1 MMNRHFY
8 EEGPAQGKY
17 IDATSGG
24 RTQPLARTAERIRI
38 GFSKI
43 WTVATFAGGGCW

>member
-1 MMNRHFY
+1 MYRHFY
-8 EEGPAQGKY
+8 KEDPAQGKY

-24 RTQPLARTAERIRI
+24 RTQPLARTAERIDL

-43 WTVATFAGGGCW
+43 